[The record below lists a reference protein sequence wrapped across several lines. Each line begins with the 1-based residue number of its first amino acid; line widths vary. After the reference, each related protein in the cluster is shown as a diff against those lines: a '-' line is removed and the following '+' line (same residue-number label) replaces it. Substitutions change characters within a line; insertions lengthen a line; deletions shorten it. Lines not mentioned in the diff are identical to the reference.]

1 MSIPC
6 ENPSFRLLG
15 DARGSLI
22 AVEANKD
29 IPFAIARVYY
39 IFGTKEGVE
48 RGFHAH
54 KELKQVAVAVRGSC
68 IMKLDDG
75 KEQLDIL
82 MNDPTKSVYI
92 APMVWHEMR
101 EFSEDCVLLVFADQA
116 YDESDYIRNYATFLE
131 AIERNGGN
139 A

>member
-6 ENPSFRLLG
+6 ENPEFRLLG
-15 DARGSLI
+15 DERGSLI
-22 AVEANKD
+22 AVEAHKD

-75 KEQLDIL
+75 SEQQDIL
-82 MNDPTKSVYI
+82 MNDPAKSVYI

-116 YDESDYIRNYATFLE
+116 YDESDYIRNYTQFLE
-131 AIERNGGN
+131 AIEQQGKNT
-139 A
+139 

>member
-15 DARGSLI
+15 DERGSLI

-68 IMKLDDG
+68 IMKLDNG

-82 MNDPTKSVYI
+82 MNDPAKSVYI

-116 YDESDYIRNYATFLE
+116 YDESDYIRHYATFLE
-131 AIERNGGN
+131 TIERNGGN

>member
-6 ENPSFRLLG
+6 ENPAFRLLG
-15 DARGSLI
+15 DERGSLI
-22 AVEANKD
+22 AVEADKD

-39 IFGTKEGVE
+39 IFGTKGGVE

-54 KELKQVAVAVRGSC
+54 KALKQVAVAVRGSC
-68 IMKLDDG
+68 IMKLDNGREKQDV
-75 KEQLDIL
+75 L

-116 YDESDYIRNYATFLE
+116 YDESDYIRNYQHFLD
-131 AIERNGGN
+131 AVQQLGV
-139 A
+139 AV

>member
-6 ENPSFRLLG
+6 ENPAFRLLG
-15 DARGSLI
+15 DERGSLI
-22 AVEANKD
+22 AVEAHKD

-75 KEQLDIL
+75 KQQQDVL
-82 MNDPTKSVYI
+82 MNDPAKSVYI

-116 YDESDYIRNYATFLE
+116 YDESDYIRNYTHFLE
-131 AIERNGGN
+131 AIERSGANT
-139 A
+139 

>member
-82 MNDPTKSVYI
+82 MNDPAKSVYI

>member
-82 MNDPTKSVYI
+82 MNDP
-92 APMVWHEMR
+92 A
-101 EFSEDCVLLVFADQA
+101 
-116 YDESDYIRNYATFLE
+116 
-131 AIERNGGN
+131 
-139 A
+139 

>member
-6 ENPSFRLLG
+6 ENPAFRLLG
-15 DARGSLI
+15 DERGSLI

-75 KEQLDIL
+75 TEQQDIL
-82 MNDPTKSVYI
+82 MNDPAKSVYI
-92 APMVWHEMR
+92 APMIWHEMR

-116 YDESDYIRNYATFLE
+116 YDESDYIRNYAKFLE
-131 AIERNGGN
+131 AIEHQGRKP
-139 A
+139 